1 MKSGMILEDG
11 KISRACRTVSA
22 GSAFREDFMAV
33 LSNLEPKAVFEY
45 FEKLC
50 AVPHGSGN
58 TKIISDLCVS
68 FAKELGLKWRQDELN
83 NVVIWKDGTPGYE
96 DADPV
101 ILQGHMDMVC
111 AKTEDCPKDMARE
124 GLDLATDGEYV
135 WAEETSLGGD
145 NCIAVAM
152 ALAILADKTMPHP
165 PLEAV
170 FTVDEE
176 VGMEGAFGLDCSDLK
191 GRQLLNLDSE
201 EEGIFTVS
209 CAGGVRM
216 DCMLP
221 GAQRSLTGETG
232 YAVTISGLQGGHSG
246 AEIDKGRASAN
257 VLAGRTLYSAMERV
271 PGLRLADIRGGK
283 FDNVICPYSES
294 RIAVPAGREAVF
306 EAFIKEFD
314 GILKNEYA
322 GRDEG
327 VSLVCEKTA
336 LETALSPEDTGRL
349 LRTLLILPQGVQAMN
364 VDFPGL
370 VQTSLNLGVMRMEED
385 GVHLTVSIRSC
396 IASQKA
402 ELCQRVRAIIET
414 GGGTAEARS
423 DYPGWQYQRD
433 SLLRRRLMEVYRDHT
448 GKDAVIEAT
457 HGGLEC
463 GLFIEK
469 LPGLDAVSLGPELR
483 DIHSPRERL
492 GVASTER
499 VYRLVCEFLKRSR

>member
-1 MKSGMILEDG
+1 
-11 KISRACRTVSA
+11 
-22 GSAFREDFMAV
+22 MAV

-58 TKIISDLCVS
+58 TKINSDLCVV
-68 FAKELGLKWRQDELN
+68 FAQELGLKWRQDALN
-83 NVVIWKDGTPGYE
+83 NVVIWKGGTPGYE
-96 DADPV
+96 NAEPV

-111 AKTEDCPKDMARE
+111 AKTEHCDKDMTRE

-152 ALAILADKTMPHP
+152 ALALLADKTMPHP

-201 EEGIFTVS
+201 EEGVFTVS

-216 DCMLP
+216 DCRLP
-221 GAQRSLTGETG
+221 GSRGPLAGETG

-246 AEIDKGRASAN
+246 ADIDKGRASAN
-257 VLAGRTLYSAMERV
+257 VLAGRVLYSAKERV
-271 PGLRLADIRGGK
+271 PGLRLADVRGGK
-283 FDNVICPYSES
+283 FDNVICPFNVAKV
-294 RIAVPAGREAVF
+294 AVPAGKEAEF
-306 EAFIKEFD
+306 EAFIREFD
-314 GILKNEYA
+314 GVLKNEYA
-322 GRDEG
+322 GCDEG
-327 VSLVCEKTA
+327 ITLVCQRTA
-336 LETALSPEDTGRL
+336 VETALSPEDTHRI
-349 LRTLLILPQGVQAMN
+349 LRTLLALPQGVQAMN
-364 VDFPGL
+364 ADFPGL
-370 VQTSLNLGVMRMEED
+370 VQTSLNLGVMSVEAD
-385 GVHLTVSIRSC
+385 GLHLTLSIRSC
-396 IASQKA
+396 IASPKA
-402 ELCQRVRAIIET
+402 MLCQRVRAVIET
-414 GGGTAEARS
+414 GGGTAEERS
-423 DYPGWQYQRD
+423 GYPGWQYQRE
-433 SLLRRRLMEVYRDHT
+433 SAMRQRLMEVYRDLN

-499 VYRLVCEFLKRSR
+499 VYRLVCEFLKRSK

>member
-1 MKSGMILEDG
+1 
-11 KISRACRTVSA
+11 
-22 GSAFREDFMAV
+22 MAV

-58 TKIISDLCVS
+58 TKIISDLCVG
-68 FAKELGLKWRQDELN
+68 FAKELGLKWRQDALN

-96 DADPV
+96 DAEPV

-111 AKTEDCPKDMARE
+111 AKTEQCDKDMARE

-152 ALAILADKTMPHP
+152 ALALLADKTMPHP

-201 EEGIFTVS
+201 EEGVFTVS

-216 DCMLP
+216 DCRLP
-221 GAQRSLTGETG
+221 GSRGPLTGETG

-246 AEIDKGRASAN
+246 ADIDKGRASAN
-257 VLAGRTLYSAMERV
+257 VLAGRVLYSAMERV
-271 PGLRLADIRGGK
+271 PGLRLADVRGGK
-283 FDNVICPYSES
+283 FDNVICPFNVAKV
-294 RIAVPAGREAVF
+294 AVPAGKEAEF
-306 EAFIKEFD
+306 EAFIREFD
-314 GILKNEYA
+314 GVLKNEYA
-322 GRDEG
+322 GCDEG
-327 VSLVCEKTA
+327 VTLVCQRTA
-336 LETALSPEDTGRL
+336 VETALSPEDTHRI
-349 LRTLLILPQGVQAMN
+349 LRTLLVLPQGVQAMN
-364 VDFPGL
+364 ADFPGL
-370 VQTSLNLGVMRMEED
+370 VQTSLNLGVMSVEAD
-385 GVHLTVSIRSC
+385 GLHLTLSIRSC

-402 ELCQRVRAIIET
+402 MLCQRVRAVIET
-414 GGGTAEARS
+414 GGGTAEERS
-423 DYPGWQYQRD
+423 GYPGWQYQRE
-433 SLLRRRLMEVYRDHT
+433 SAMRQRLMEVYRDLN

-499 VYRLVCEFLKRSR
+499 VYRLVCEFLKRSK

>member
-1 MKSGMILEDG
+1 
-11 KISRACRTVSA
+11 
-22 GSAFREDFMAV
+22 MAV

-58 TKIISDLCVS
+58 TKIISDLCVG
-68 FAKELGLKWRQDELN
+68 FAKELGLKWRQDALN
-83 NVVIWKDGTPGYE
+83 NVVIWKGGTPGYE
-96 DADPV
+96 NAEPV

-111 AKTEDCPKDMARE
+111 AKTEHCDKDMTRE

-152 ALAILADKTMPHP
+152 ALALLADKTMPHP

-201 EEGIFTVS
+201 EEGVFTVS

-216 DCMLP
+216 DCRLP
-221 GAQRSLTGETG
+221 GSRGPLTGETG

-246 AEIDKGRASAN
+246 ADIDKGRASAN
-257 VLAGRTLYSAMERV
+257 VLAGRVLYSAMERV
-271 PGLRLADIRGGK
+271 PGLRLADVRGGK
-283 FDNVICPYSES
+283 FDNVICPFNVAKV
-294 RIAVPAGREAVF
+294 AVPAGKEAEF
-306 EAFIKEFD
+306 EAFIREFD
-314 GILKNEYA
+314 GVLKNEYA
-322 GRDEG
+322 WCDEG
-327 VSLVCEKTA
+327 VTLVCQRTA
-336 LETALSPEDTGRL
+336 VETALSPEDTHRI
-349 LRTLLILPQGVQAMN
+349 LRTLLALPQGVQAMN
-364 VDFPGL
+364 ADFPGL
-370 VQTSLNLGVMRMEED
+370 VQTSLNLGVMSVEAD
-385 GVHLTVSIRSC
+385 GLHLTLSIRSC

-402 ELCQRVRAIIET
+402 MLCQRVRAVIET
-414 GGGTAEARS
+414 GGGTAEERS
-423 DYPGWQYQRD
+423 GYPGWQYQRE
-433 SLLRRRLMEVYRDHT
+433 SAMRQRLMEVYRDLN

-492 GVASTER
+492 GVASTQR
-499 VYRLVCEFLKRSR
+499 VYRLVCEFLKRSK

>member
-1 MKSGMILEDG
+1 MG
-11 KISRACRTVSA
+11 
-22 GSAFREDFMAV
+22 V
-33 LSNLEPKAVFEY
+33 LSGLEPKEVFAY

-58 TKIISDLCVS
+58 TKIISDLCVG

-96 DADPV
+96 DADTV

-135 WAEETSLGGD
+135 WAKETSLGGD

-152 ALAILADKTMPHP
+152 ALAILADKTIPHP

-176 VGMEGAFGLDCSDLK
+176 TGMDGAFALDCSDLK

-201 EEGIFTVS
+201 EEGVFTVS
-209 CAGGVRM
+209 CAGGARI
-216 DCMLP
+216 DCVLP
-221 GAQRSLTGETG
+221 GALKAGESGEAG
-232 YAVTISGLQGGHSG
+232 YTVILEGLLGGHSG
-246 AEIDKGRASAN
+246 GEIHKGRASAN
-257 VLAGRTLYSAMERV
+257 HLMGRVLYSAMERV
-271 PGLRLADIRGGK
+271 PGLRLSGIRGGK
-283 FDNVICPYSES
+283 FDNVICPNATAGVS
-294 RIAVPAGREAVF
+294 VPAEERETF
-306 EAFIKEFD
+306 ETFIREFD
-314 GILKNEYA
+314 GVLKNEYA
-322 GRDEG
+322 GVDDG
-327 VSLVCEKTA
+327 ITLTCIPG
-336 LETALSPEDTGRL
+336 LMDGALSPEDTRRIL
-349 LRTLLILPQGVQAMN
+349 ATLLMLPQGVQAMN

-370 VQTSLNLGVMRMEED
+370 VQTSLNLGIIGMKTD
-385 GVHLTVSIRSC
+385 GLHFTVSVRSC
-396 IASQKA
+396 IASQK
-402 ELCQRVRAIIET
+402 EMVIQRVRAIVAA
-414 GGGTAEARS
+414 GGGTSSVRS
-423 DYPGWQYQRD
+423 SYPGWQYQRD
-433 SLLRRRLMEVYRDHT
+433 SALRRRLMEVYRDLT

-483 DIHSPRERL
+483 EIHSPREKL